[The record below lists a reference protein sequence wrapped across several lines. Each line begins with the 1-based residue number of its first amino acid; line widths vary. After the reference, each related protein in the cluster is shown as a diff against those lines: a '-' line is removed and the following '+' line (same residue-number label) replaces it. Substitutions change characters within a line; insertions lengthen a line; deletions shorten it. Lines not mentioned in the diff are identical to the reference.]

1 MKTTSPRH
9 IHLLGICGTGMAAL
23 AGILQEQG
31 FKVTGSDEHTYPPMS
46 TFLERLGITVANGY
60 RPEHLRPRPD
70 LVVIGNVIRADNPEA
85 QEVLRQEI
93 PYLSMP
99 AALNH
104 YLVGDRQAL
113 VVSGT
118 HGKTTT
124 SSLLA
129 WLCYA
134 VGLDPGFM
142 IGGIVKNFQ
151 SNYRVGTGPYVV
163 LEGDEYDTA
172 FFDKRPKF
180 LLFQPKQAIL
190 TSIEFDHADIYRDL
204 SHIIQAFT
212 EFVRH
217 LPPDGDLL
225 AWGDAPLV
233 RQVAA
238 QASSRVSFYGLNSD
252 AHWQARNL
260 VPMDT
265 GMKFKVWRQG
275 LYWEEFYVPLAG
287 RHNVLNTLAVLATLD
302 NLGVDRQ
309 RLQEALPAFAGVKR
323 RLEIAG
329 DFHGITIV
337 DDFAHHPT
345 AVTETLLA
353 ARGRFPNRRLLV
365 AFEPRTNTSRRRI
378 FQQDYIQALAGAD
391 LIFVREPSDIWK
403 APEDDRFSSPQLVR
417 DLAQAG
423 RQAWY
428 FADTDTLL
436 TAVLNEARPGD
447 VVLVMSNG
455 GFDGLVMH
463 LCDALAQSRTQS
475 GSEGREYLSV
485 AGKN

>member
-1 MKTTSPRH
+1 
-9 IHLLGICGTGMAAL
+9 MAAL

-31 FKVTGSDEHTYPPMS
+31 FTVTGSDEHTYPPMS
-46 TFLERLGITVANGY
+46 TFLARLGIPVLIGY
-60 RPEHLRPRPD
+60 QPEHLQPRPD

-85 QEVLRQEI
+85 RAVLQQEI

-99 AALNH
+99 EALNR

-129 WLCYA
+129 WLLYA

-151 SNYRVGTGPYVV
+151 SNYRVGRGPYVV

-180 LLFQPKQAIL
+180 LLFHPRQAIL
-190 TSIEFDHADIYRDL
+190 TSVEFDHADIYRDL
-204 SHIIQAFT
+204 DHVVQAFT
-212 EFVRH
+212 AFVRQ
-217 LPPDGDLL
+217 LPLTGELL

-238 QASSRVSFYGLNSD
+238 QAASPVAFYGLNSE
-252 AHWQARNL
+252 ARWQARNL
-260 VPMDT
+260 VPKNG
-265 GMKFKVWRQG
+265 GMHFAVWRDG
-275 LYWEEFYVPLAG
+275 LFWEEFYVPLAG
-287 RHNVLNTLAVLATLD
+287 RHNVLNTLAVLATLHD
-302 NLGVDRQ
+302 LGVERQ
-309 RLQEALPAFAGVKR
+309 RLKEALPDFAGVKR

-329 DFHGITIV
+329 DAHGITVV

-345 AVTETLLA
+345 AVSETLLA
-353 ARGRFPNRRLLV
+353 ARGRFPGRRLLV
-365 AFEPRTNTSRRRI
+365 AFEPRTNTSRRRV
-378 FQQDYIQALAGAD
+378 FQQDYVQALAGAD
-391 LIFVREPSDIWK
+391 LVFVREPSDIWK
-403 APEDDRFSSPQLVR
+403 APENDRFSSPQLVA
-417 DLAQAG
+417 DLRAAG

-428 FADTDTLL
+428 FPDTDALL
-436 TAVLNEARPGD
+436 AAVLARVRGGD

-455 GFDGLVMH
+455 GFDGLVAR
-463 LCDALAQSRTQS
+463 LCEAV
-475 GSEGREYLSV
+475 GSQNP
-485 AGKN
+485 AP